1 MTDRVVS
8 ESGGRT
14 ILLVEDDDEVR
25 QVTGVLLGGLGY
37 RILEAARASAAL
49 AVLDAERDIDLML
62 TDIAMPGEMNGIELA
77 AAARLRRPALR
88 VLFTSGYAE
97 ELAASATVADQ
108 VLQKPYRF
116 EELVNRVDAALS

>member
-1 MTDRVVS
+1 MTDRAIS

-49 AVLDAERDIDLML
+49 AVLEAERDIDLML
-62 TDIAMPGEMNGIELA
+62 TDIVMPGEMNGIELA
-77 AAARLRRPALR
+77 AAARQRRPALR
-88 VLFTSGYAE
+88 ILFTSGYAE
-97 ELAASATVADQ
+97 DLAAGSPIADR

-116 EELVNRVDAALS
+116 EELADRVGAALS